1 MHQCAAWV
9 LTGYLLV
16 GVSHPPWRSPRGSLR
31 RRKVFLIGTVVRRRI
46 AALRRRTERRGTRGR
61 VLEGVG
67 AAMLTPGSLA
77 ILQASP

>member
-1 MHQCAAWV
+1 
-9 LTGYLLV
+9 
-16 GVSHPPWRSPRGSLR
+16 
-31 RRKVFLIGTVVRRRI
+31 VFLIGTVVRRRI